1 MPEGLKQACPGD
13 PKVCVLTG
21 ARGFV
26 GSRLKRQLEQNGW
39 RVIAWTRQ
47 PEPGSGAVAFRL
59 GQEVDPNLLRGAGAL
74 VHCAYDYGPRR
85 WEGIAAINVAGSQ
98 KLLAAAREAGVGRV
112 VFISSISAFA
122 GCRSF
127 YGKAKMAIEAF
138 ARANGA
144 YVIRPG
150 LVYSDNPGAMFGH
163 LLRQVRGSRFIP
175 IVSGGRQTQY
185 LLHDEDLGHLILGC
199 LDGRV
204 PADVEP
210 ITIAHER
217 GWELRDILAHMAQAL
232 GRRITFVPVPWQLV
246 WLALK
251 SLELAGAR
259 PKFRSDSLIG
269 LVYQNPRPSFALV
282 KSLGFEC
289 RPFQWVPSFSGEGT
303 VR

>member
-1 MPEGLKQACPGD
+1 M
-13 PKVCVLTG
+13 
-21 ARGFV
+21 
-26 GSRLKRQLEQNGW
+26 
-39 RVIAWTRQ
+39 
-47 PEPGSGAVAFRL
+47 
-59 GQEVDPNLLRGAGAL
+59 
-74 VHCAYDYGPRR
+74 
-85 WEGIAAINVAGSQ
+85 
-98 KLLAAAREAGVGRV
+98 
-112 VFISSISAFA
+112 
-122 GCRSF
+122 
-127 YGKAKMAIEAF
+127 
-138 ARANGA
+138 
-144 YVIRPG
+144 
-150 LVYSDNPGAMFGH
+150 
-163 LLRQVRGSRFIP
+163 
-175 IVSGGRQTQY
+175 
-185 LLHDEDLGHLILGC
+185 LHDEDLGHLILGC

>member
-1 MPEGLKQACPGD
+1 LKQACPAEA
-13 PKVCVLTG
+13 KVCVLTG

-26 GSRLKRQLEQNGW
+26 GSRMKGQLERNGW

-59 GQEVDPNLLRGAGAL
+59 GQEVDPDLLKGARAL
-74 VHCAYDYGPRR
+74 VHCAYDFGPRR
-85 WEGIAAINVAGSQ
+85 WEEIEAINVTGSQ
-98 KLLAAAREAGVGRV
+98 KLLAAAREAGVGCV

-138 ARANGA
+138 ARASGA

-199 LDGRV
+199 LEGRV
-204 PADVEP
+204 PTAVEP
-210 ITIAHER
+210 ITIAHEQ
-217 GWELRDILAHMAQAL
+217 GWELREILAHMARAL
-232 GRRITFVPVPWQLV
+232 GRRITLVPVPWQLV
-246 WLALK
+246 WLVLK
-251 SLELAGAR
+251 SFELVGAR
-259 PKFRSDSLIG
+259 PAFRSDSLIG

-282 KSLGFEC
+282 KSLGFQC
-289 RPFQWVPSFSGEGT
+289 RPFQWTPSPSGERADG
-303 VR
+303 